1 MMVCPHCEASAAN
14 RLHSCG
20 SALHVPSQS
29 IAIVS
34 LFITALGIIF
44 HHCQQ
49 PFCPGCSRSALQAAD
64 ASGARELPGP
74 SALAPGGDLHM
85 PCSPSVEGPAHHHTS
100 ISPRHD
106 WRAST
111 TTVSKVSR
119 PCWTIAGTVDL
130 SRNLSSPVFACRNHG
145 SHTDQPP
152 FFGGLQVHRKP
163 LIGQRKRRRIK
174 PVFRNSRDHSPRINV
189 VNLCEGT
196 NPNQG

>member
-1 MMVCPHCEASAAN
+1 MVCPHCEASAAN

-49 PFCPGCSRSALQAAD
+49 PFCPGCSRSALQATD

-85 PCSPSVEGPAHHHTS
+85 LCSPSAEGPAHHHTS
-100 ISPRHD
+100 IFRRHG

-111 TTVSKVSR
+111 TVVSKVSR
-119 PCWTIAGTVDL
+119 PCRTIAGTVDL

-152 FFGGLQVHRKP
+152 FFGGLQVHRQP
-163 LIGQRKRRRIK
+163 FMRHRKCLRRDALLCNGRQHR
-174 PVFRNSRDHSPRINV
+174 PCLHPMNLRV
-189 VNLCEGT
+189 V
-196 NPNQG
+196 